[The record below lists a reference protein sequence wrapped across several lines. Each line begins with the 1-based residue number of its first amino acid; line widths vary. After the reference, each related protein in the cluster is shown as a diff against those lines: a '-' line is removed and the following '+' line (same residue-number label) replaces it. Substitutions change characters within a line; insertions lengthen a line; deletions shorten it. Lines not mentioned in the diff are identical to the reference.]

1 MSLGPGYEMSE
12 AIPIDYAPI
21 PKSLLPRGYKSDP
34 DRILAFNTKGI
45 SMRPTINEGSIVWID
60 RGDVIPKEGE
70 VYAFL
75 LKDFSNQVTIKRLTK
90 IDRDFFII
98 DGDNQNP
105 EDRKT
110 EDLKDFPMV
119 LDLQEYSDEDV
130 SPVCGRVIWVLNRLI
145 EQGKK
150 KK

>member
-1 MSLGPGYEMSE
+1 LRSGLRFRWYWGWIRLFEDPVSLGPGYEMSE

-75 LKDFSNQVTIKRLTK
+75 L
-90 IDRDFFII
+90 
-98 DGDNQNP
+98 
-105 EDRKT
+105 
-110 EDLKDFPMV
+110 
-119 LDLQEYSDEDV
+119 
-130 SPVCGRVIWVLNRLI
+130 
-145 EQGKK
+145 
-150 KK
+150 